1 MSEINASNFK
11 KEHGDLAPDLV
22 GITELTSPY
31 FFVPP
36 SGNTAERP
44 EDCEPGTLRFNT
56 DIGSLEIFR
65 GKTIGWEQI
74 QRRDIQYLGGDSANS
89 VITTST
95 NSNRGTGTRAI
106 ILGGRGNS
114 SSNLVDMIDFFT
126 INTQGNAKDF
136 GNLTAAHY
144 SIGVVCDGTRVV
156 AAGGRTPSF
165 TQDIDFFTIS
175 SQGDAADSG
184 YDLNNTENPAA
195 LSDSIRGVF
204 AITSGSA
211 YKNAI
216 DYITIQSLGNAKD
229 FGDLTDIRGYGEAL
243 ASKTRGCFI
252 GGLDTTQPAPDLDI
266 DVIDFVTIRSTGNAI
281 DFGNLNVAVSQP
293 GAASNAV
300 RGIICGG
307 TPNNQTTVL
316 DNIQFITIATTGNAV
331 DFGDLLNVSVAGT
344 TVANSTRF
352 VHHRG
357 RTNSGDGSR
366 VNVIEFA
373 EIAST
378 GSTLEFGDLVD
389 DPSDRDGTSNG
400 HGGL

>member
-22 GITELTSPY
+22 GVSELTSPY

-36 SGNTAERP
+36 SGTTAERP

-56 DIGSLEIFR
+56 DIGSLEVFR

-74 QRRDIQYLGGDSANS
+74 QRRESQYLGGG
-89 VITTST
+89 TG
-95 NSNRGTGTRAI
+95 SNTGTGTRAV
-106 ILGGRGNS
+106 ILGGRGSS
-114 SSNLVDMIDFFT
+114 SSNLTDEIDFFT
-126 INTQGNAKDF
+126 INTLGNAQDF

-144 SIGVVCDGTRVV
+144 SMGVVCDGTRVI

-165 TQDIDFFTIS
+165 VQDIDFFTIS
-175 SQGDAADSG
+175 STGDAADSG
-184 YDLNNTENPAA
+184 YDLNNTYNPNA

-204 AITSGSA
+204 AITSGPA
-211 YKNAI
+211 YSNAI
-216 DYITIQSLGNAKD
+216 DYVTIQSIGTAQD
-229 FGDLTDIRGYGEAL
+229 FGDLTDPRGYGAAL

-252 GGLDTTQPAPDLDI
+252 GGLDTSSPADLDI
-266 DVIDFVTIRSTGNAI
+266 DVIDFVTIRSTGNAT
-281 DFGNLNVAVSQP
+281 DFGNLTNAVSNH

-300 RGIICGG
+300 RGIVCGG
-307 TPNNQTTVL
+307 TPDNQSTVL
-316 DNIQFITIATTGNAV
+316 NNIQFITIATTGNAV
-331 DFGDLLNVSVAGT
+331 DFGDLLNVSIGAC

-366 VNVIEFA
+366 VNILEFS

-378 GSTLEFGDLVD
+378 GNTQDFGDLVD
-389 DPSDRDGTSNG
+389 DKSDRDGSTNG